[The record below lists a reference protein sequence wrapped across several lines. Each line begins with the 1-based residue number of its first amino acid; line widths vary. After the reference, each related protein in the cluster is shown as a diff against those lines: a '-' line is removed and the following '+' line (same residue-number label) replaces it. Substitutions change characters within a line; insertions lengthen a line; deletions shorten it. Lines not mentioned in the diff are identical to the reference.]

1 MTPDSVTGSG
11 PVVWPNGEPE
21 RFIDI
26 DGRRFAYVEAGTD
39 APAVLLV
46 HGSTSDYRSW
56 QHQVRPFAA
65 HFRTIAV
72 SLRHCYP
79 ERWNGIGDDFTVE
92 RHADD
97 LAAFIDRRR
106 LGAVHLVGH
115 SRGGCVALVLALRRP
130 DVVRSLLL
138 ADPGGL
144 DGLLPNSPEGA
155 RMAQE
160 TAQMFAQLRANLAN
174 GDRETAAREFV
185 DALNG
190 PGTWSRRTPEQRQLV
205 LDNIETG
212 PACSQRPSF
221 TAAQIAS
228 LAIPVLVLTGARSP
242 ARYGPL
248 LAAMRSANPHVSAI
262 VSIPDA
268 AHAMHRDNPAA
279 FNAAVLDFLARH

>member
-1 MTPDSVTGSG
+1 MPTNSVTGAR

-21 RFIDI
+21 QFVDI
-26 DGRRFAYVEAGTD
+26 DGQRFAYVEAGTD
-39 APAVLLV
+39 APALLLV

-65 HFRTIAV
+65 RFRTIAV

-79 ERWNGIGDDFTVE
+79 EQWDGIGDDFTVE
-92 RHADD
+92 QHAAD

-106 LGAVHLVGH
+106 LGAIHVAGH
-115 SRGGCVALVLALRRP
+115 SRGGCVALALALRRP
-130 DVVRSLLL
+130 ELVRTLVL

-144 DGLLPNSPEGA
+144 DGLLPDTPEGA
-155 RMAQE
+155 RMARE

-174 GDRETAAREFV
+174 ADHETAAREFV

-190 PGTWSRRTPEQRQLV
+190 PGTWNRRTPEQRHLV

-212 PACSQRPSF
+212 PACAQRPSF
-221 TAAQIAS
+221 TAPEIAS
-228 LAIPVLVLTGARSP
+228 LAIPVLLLTGARSP
-242 ARYGPL
+242 ARYAPL
-248 LAAMRSANPHVSAI
+248 LAATRSANPRVAPI

-279 FNAAVLDFLARH
+279 FNTAVLDFLARH